1 VIDKVYVK
9 QSEIHGKGVFAK
21 RNIKPD
27 EFVTFY
33 PGDTVECYWNGLMN
47 DPIKVSYWGEYTTDT
62 HTYAMAVDNNYVIIG
77 NPNIDEDVSY
87 VGHLI
92 NDASKHDSTERS
104 LSATCEITGTPVIDD
119 ENANALFEIEN
130 YDNNNRLKTNCDFY
144 IFKNELHVGIRATK
158 NIKAGEE
165 LLIHYG
171 SGYWQT
177 YNEKKNHCNLINH

>member
-1 VIDKVYVK
+1 
-9 QSEIHGKGVFAK
+9 
-21 RNIKPD
+21 
-27 EFVTFY
+27 
-33 PGDTVECYWNGLMN
+33 
-47 DPIKVSYWGEYTTDT
+47 
-62 HTYAMAVDNNYVIIG
+62 MAVDNNYVIIG

-104 LSATCEITGTPVIDD
+104 LSD
-119 ENANALFEIEN
+119 
-130 YDNNNRLKTNCDFY
+130 YDKNNRLKTNCDFY
-144 IFKNELHVGIRATK
+144 IFKDGLHVGIRATK

-177 YNEKKNHCNLINH
+177 YNEKKK